1 MLGRFLVSS
10 VYIKLQMY
18 ADTFTMFL
26 KIHRESFMS
35 HEERLN
41 CSVHDFILQVV
52 ESFNDITNC
61 GLQQRENIV
70 S

>member
-1 MLGRFLVSS
+1 
-10 VYIKLQMY
+10 MY

-26 KIHRESFMS
+26 KIHRESLMS
-35 HEERLN
+35 HEERIN